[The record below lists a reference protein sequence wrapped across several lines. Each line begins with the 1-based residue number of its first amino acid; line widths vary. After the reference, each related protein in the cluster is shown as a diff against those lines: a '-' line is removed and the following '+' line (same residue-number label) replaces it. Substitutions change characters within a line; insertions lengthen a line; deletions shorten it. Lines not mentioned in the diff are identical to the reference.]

1 MVDCRRFLTYYRF
14 QRPNLYDTDVGRSV
28 AMCRR
33 DSRGKGVVC
42 SRGTMKLR
50 MRVKNVGLCINTSLA
65 VQVTTKL
72 LPCTPEKGLK
82 HTVTMSSFHINWL
95 SRHTVA
101 RRNKLTGDRGLRGEA
116 KIKSWP
122 YEIVDYVE
130 FCHIASWSSG
140 RSDARTLWSAQRK
153 CPGIIV
159 TSRLHEHK

>member
-65 VQVTTKL
+65 VQVRTKL

-82 HTVTMSSFHINWL
+82 HTVTKSSFHINWL

-122 YEIVDYVE
+122 YEIVDYAILLAGHLDVVMRE
-130 FCHIASWSSG
+130 PCGLRKGNALVLSSPHVF
-140 RSDARTLWSAQRK
+140 TN
-153 CPGIIV
+153 
-159 TSRLHEHK
+159 TSKKK